1 MTQDVTAQAQAL
13 LDQILGAGQD
23 LVNKAK
29 STDTT
34 QLTAKGAELTAKGK
48 DLFKQGE
55 DALAGKLGMGDD
67 AESRKKLRIGTAA
80 AAGALALILR
90 NRSNRKLAAL
100 GGLGGL
106 GYIAYKA
113 QQAGK
118 LPKSMDEVMGLI
130 NKQAQPNRIEALLVA
145 MVSAAKADGDVSADE
160 MAMLDALEGVA
171 TEDVQAVLAN
181 DANPVAVAAYA
192 KNNQMAL
199 EIYGASCRIANGL
212 NPRER
217 NYLDQLAMELRLD
230 PEAAARIETEVRT
243 GSV

>member
-1 MTQDVTAQAQAL
+1 MTQDTAATAQAL
-13 LDQILGAGQD
+13 LDQILGAGQN
-23 LVNKAK
+23 LVKKAK
-29 STDTT
+29 TADT
-34 QLTAKGAELTAKGK
+34 AELTAKGK
-48 DLFKQGE
+48 ALYKQGE
-55 DALAGKLGMGDD
+55 DALAGKLGVGDD

-80 AAGALALILR
+80 AAGALALLLG

-130 NKQAQPNRIEALLVA
+130 NGQAQANRTDALLVA
-145 MVSAAKADGDVSADE
+145 MVSAAKADGDISGEE
-160 MAMLDALEGVA
+160 MAMLDALEGIA
-171 TEDVQAVLAN
+171 SEDVQAVLAG
-181 DANPVAVAAYA
+181 DADPKAVAALA
-192 KNNQMAL
+192 KSDQMAL

-217 NYLDQLAMELRLD
+217 NYLDKLAMELRLD
-230 PEAAARIETEVRT
+230 PEVAARVETDVRT
-243 GSV
+243 G

>member
-1 MTQDVTAQAQAL
+1 MTQDAAATAQAL
-13 LDQILGAGQD
+13 LDQILGAGQN
-23 LVNKAK
+23 LVKKAK
-29 STDTT
+29 TADT
-34 QLTAKGAELTAKGK
+34 AELTAKGK
-48 DLFKQGE
+48 ALYKQGE
-55 DALAGKLGMGDD
+55 DALAGKLGVGDD

-80 AAGALALILR
+80 AAGALALLLG

-130 NKQAQPNRIEALLVA
+130 NGQAQANRTDALLVA
-145 MVSAAKADGDVSADE
+145 MVSAAKADGDISGEE
-160 MAMLDALEGVA
+160 MAMLDALEGIA
-171 TEDVQAVLAN
+171 SEDVQAVLAG
-181 DANPVAVAAYA
+181 DADPKAVAALA
-192 KNNQMAL
+192 KSDQMAL

-217 NYLDQLAMELRLD
+217 NYLDKLAMELRLD
-230 PEAAARIETEVRT
+230 PEVAARVETDVRT
-243 GSV
+243 G

>member
-1 MTQDVTAQAQAL
+1 MSQDVTASAQAL

-23 LVNKAK
+23 LVKKAK
-29 STDTT
+29 TADT
-34 QLTAKGAELTAKGK
+34 AELTAKGK
-48 DLFKQGE
+48 ALFKQGE
-55 DALAGKLGMGDD
+55 DALAGKLGVGED
-67 AESRKKLRIGTAA
+67 AESRKKLRIGSAA
-80 AAGALALILR
+80 AAGALALLLR

-118 LPKSMDEVMGLI
+118 LPKSMNQVMALI
-130 NKQAQPNRIEALLVA
+130 NGQAQPNRTEALLVA
-145 MVSAAKADGDVSADE
+145 MVSAAKADGDISPDE
-160 MAMLDALEGVA
+160 LSMLDALEGVA
-171 TEDVQAVLAN
+171 SEDVQAVLDG
-181 DANPVAVAAYA
+181 DADPKAVAAYA
-192 KNNQMAL
+192 KNDQMAL

-217 NYLDQLAMELRLD
+217 NYLDRLAMELRLD
-230 PEAAARIETEVRT
+230 PEVAARVETDVRT

>member
-1 MTQDVTAQAQAL
+1 MSQDVAATAQAL

-23 LVNKAK
+23 LVKKAK
-29 STDTT
+29 NTDTSE
-34 QLTAKGAELTAKGK
+34 LTEKGAELTAKGK
-48 DLFKQGE
+48 ELFKQGE
-55 DALAGKLGMGDD
+55 DALAEKLGMGDD

-80 AAGALALILR
+80 AAGALALLLR

-130 NKQAQPNRIEALLVA
+130 NGQAQPNRGEALLVA
-145 MVSAAKADGDVSADE
+145 MVSAAKADGDISPDE
-160 MAMLDALEGVA
+160 MAMLDALDGVA
-171 TEDVQAVLAN
+171 SEDVQAVLA
-181 DANPVAVAAYA
+181 DEADPKAVAAYA
-192 KNNQMAL
+192 KNTQMAL
-199 EIYGASCRIANGL
+199 EVYGVSCRIANGL

-217 NYLDQLAMELRLD
+217 NYLDRLAMELRLD
-230 PEAAARIETEVRT
+230 PDAAAQVETEVRT